1 VRWVTYESTDGQRV
15 GVIDGDR
22 VMGLPGERQAA
33 GSSLLDLLAAGP
45 EAMAAAALAA
55 KRSPSE
61 VSPLDTVVLAA
72 PLPRPPSVRDA
83 VGFLDHIRG
92 IRRALGVEEELPPVW
107 SEIPAFYFANAAAV
121 VGPREPV
128 CIPPGCQW
136 FDFELEVGAV
146 IGKPGRDIH
155 PDDGE
160 FYIAGYTLYC
170 DWSNRDVQAREMQLG
185 IGQGKAKDMAITL
198 GPSLVTTD
206 ELEDYRRDGRLSFGL
221 VASVNGRE
229 LTHRSLD
236 QMDWSFAEL
245 VAYASRGA
253 DLKPGD
259 VIGSGTV
266 PGGCLFEH
274 LDTPNPAEF
283 QGWLKPGDE
292 VSLQSD
298 ALGMTRQT
306 VLPTIGNLHRL
317 HSGF

>member
-15 GVIDGDR
+15 GLVDDDR
-22 VMGLPGERQAA
+22 VMGLTGARRPGV
-33 GSSLLDLLAAGP
+33 SSLLDLLAAGP
-45 EAMAAAALAA
+45 EVMADAALST
-55 KRSPSE
+55 KTSSSE
-61 VSPLDTVVLAA
+61 VYPLDEVVLAA

-92 IRRALGVEEELPPVW
+92 IRRALGVDTDLPSAW
-107 SEIPAFYFANAAAV
+107 SEIPAFYFANAAAI
-121 VGPREPV
+121 VGPCEPV
-128 CIPPGCQW
+128 SIPPGCQW

-160 FYIAGYTLYC
+160 IHIAGYTLYC
-170 DWSNRDVQAREMQLG
+170 DWSNRDVQSREMQLG

-198 GPSLVTTD
+198 GPSLVTAD
-206 ELEDYRRDGRLSFGL
+206 ELEDYRRDGRLSFDL

-229 LTHRSLD
+229 LTHGSLD

-292 VSLQSD
+292 VSLKSS
-298 ALGMTRQT
+298 ALGLTRQT
-306 VLPTIGNLHRL
+306 VLPANGNLHRL